1 MAENNT
7 ITTDV
12 VLDKKLDRYGVNN
25 NDFVASSELTVTIT
39 LNEYRD
45 LVGKVAASSARISE
59 AEKDKYDRNN
69 ENKTLKEKVKELERK
84 LLEYRAEYG
93 ELKSENEESEE

>member
-7 ITTDV
+7 VITDV
-12 VLDKKLDRYGVNN
+12 ILDKKLDRYGNNN
-25 NDFVASSELTVTIT
+25 NDFVADKELTVTIT

-45 LVGKVAASSARISE
+45 LVGKNATSSARISE
-59 AEKDKYDRNN
+59 EEKDKYDRNY
-69 ENKTLKEKVKELERK
+69 ENNTLKEKVKELERK

>member
-7 ITTDV
+7 VITDV
-12 VLDKKLDRYGVNN
+12 ILDKKLDRYGSND
-25 NDFVASSELTVTIT
+25 NDFVADKELTVTIT

-45 LVGKVAASSARISE
+45 LVGKNATSSARISE
-59 AEKDKYDRNN
+59 SEKDKYDRNT

-93 ELKSENEESEE
+93 ELKSENEEREE

>member
-7 ITTDV
+7 VITDV
-12 VLDKKLDRYGVNN
+12 ILDKKLDRYGNN
-25 NDFVASSELTVTIT
+25 DNDFVADKELTVTIT

-45 LVGKVAASSARISE
+45 LVGKNATSSARISE
-59 AEKDKYDRNN
+59 VEKDKYDRNV
-69 ENKTLKEKVKELERK
+69 ENNTLKEKVKELERK

>member
-7 ITTDV
+7 VITDV
-12 VLDKKLDRYGVNN
+12 ILDKKLDRYGCND
-25 NDFVASSELTVTIT
+25 NDFVADKELTVTIT

-45 LVGKVAASSARISE
+45 LVGKNAVSSARISE

-69 ENKTLKEKVKELERK
+69 ENNTLKEKVKELERK

>member
-7 ITTDV
+7 IVTDV
-12 VLDKKLDRYGVNN
+12 ILDKKLDRYGSND
-25 NDFVASSELTVTIT
+25 NDFVADKELTVTIT

-45 LVGKVAASSARISE
+45 LVGKNATSSARISE

-69 ENKTLKEKVKELERK
+69 ENKALKEKVKQLEN
-84 LLEYRAEYG
+84 LVFEYRKEFG
-93 ELKSENEESEE
+93 ELPEIESEE

>member
-12 VLDKKLDRYGVNN
+12 VLDKKLDGYGVNN

-45 LVGKVAASSARISE
+45 LVGKVATSSARISE

>member
-7 ITTDV
+7 VITDV
-12 VLDKKLDRYGVNN
+12 ILDKKLDRYGNN
-25 NDFVASSELTVTIT
+25 YNDFVADKELTVTIT

-45 LVGKVAASSARISE
+45 LVGKNATSSARISE
-59 AEKDKYDRNN
+59 AEKDKYNRNI
-69 ENKTLKEKVKELERK
+69 ENNTLKERVKELERK

-93 ELKSENEESEE
+93 ELKSENEEREE

>member
-7 ITTDV
+7 VITDV
-12 VLDKKLDRYGVNN
+12 ILDKKLDRYGFND
-25 NDFVASSELTVTIT
+25 NDFVADKELTVTIT

-45 LVGKVAASSARISE
+45 LVCENAVSSERISE

>member
-7 ITTDV
+7 IITDV

-45 LVGKVAASSARISE
+45 LVGKVATSSARISE
-59 AEKDKYDRNN
+59 AEKDKYSRDN

>member
-12 VLDKKLDRYGVNN
+12 VLNRKLDRYGIID
-25 NDFVASSELTVTIT
+25 NDFVADKELTVTIT

-45 LVGKVAASSARISE
+45 LVGKVATSNSRIEE
-59 AEKDKYDRNN
+59 ANKNKYERDN
-69 ENKTLKEKVKELERK
+69 ENKILKEKLKKSENT
-84 LLEYRAEYG
+84 LLKYRAEFG
-93 ELKSENEESEE
+93 DLKSDEESEE